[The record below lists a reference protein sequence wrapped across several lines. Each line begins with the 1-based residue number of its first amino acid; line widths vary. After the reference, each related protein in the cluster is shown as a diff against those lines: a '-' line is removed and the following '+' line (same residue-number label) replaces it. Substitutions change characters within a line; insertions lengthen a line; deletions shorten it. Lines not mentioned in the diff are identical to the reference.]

1 ASLKKRVSA
10 YAKDT
15 GHSYRILRMISE
27 TTEMIF
33 VETASETEALLL
45 EANLIKR
52 LKPRYNVIFRDDKS
66 FPNILLRTDHD
77 FPQILKHRGARS
89 TEGFYYGP
97 FASAGAVNTTLNT
110 LQRAFLLRSCSDAV
124 FAGRT
129 RPCLLHQIKRCS
141 APCTR
146 RIDEEGYADLVK
158 QAETFLDGKSRSVQ
172 EDLARQMEDASSHM
186 EFERAAALRDRI
198 RAMASITARQGVN
211 PASFTD
217 ADVFA
222 IHQEAGESCVQV
234 FFFRAG
240 QNWGNRPFFPKHARE
255 VEAPDVLGSFLAQ

>member
-1 ASLKKRVSA
+1 
-10 YAKDT
+10 
-15 GHSYRILRMISE
+15 
-27 TTEMIF
+27 
-33 VETASETEALLL
+33 
-45 EANLIKR
+45 
-52 LKPRYNVIFRDDKS
+52 RYNVIFRDDKS

-77 FPQILKHRGARS
+77 YPQILKHRGARS

-110 LQRAFLLRSCSDAV
+110 LQRAFLLRSCSDSV
-124 FAGRT
+124 FSGRT

-141 APCTR
+141 APCTG
-146 RIDEEGYADLVK
+146 RIDREGYLALVD
-158 QAETFLDGKSRSVQ
+158 QAEHFLEGKSRVVQ
-172 EDLARQMEDASSHM
+172 DDLARQMEDASEHM

-198 RAMASITARQGVN
+198 RAMSQIAARQGIN
-211 PASFTD
+211 PSTFTD

-222 IHQEAGESCVQV
+222 IHQEGGESCVQV

-255 VEAPDVLGSFLAQ
+255 VEAPDVLGPFLAQFYDSHPPPPLILLSHDIAERELLSDALTMKADRKVEVAVPARGEKREIVQQAC